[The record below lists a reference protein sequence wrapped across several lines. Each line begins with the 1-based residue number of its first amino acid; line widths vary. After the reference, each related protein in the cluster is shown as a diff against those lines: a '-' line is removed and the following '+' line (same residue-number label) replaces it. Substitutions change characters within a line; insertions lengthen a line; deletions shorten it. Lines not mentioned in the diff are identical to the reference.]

1 MTWIILLIVAY
12 LIGSIPTSVWVGHF
26 FYNTDVREHGSKN
39 AGATNTFRIL
49 GKKAGSFV
57 FLVDVAK
64 GTMAVLIAQWF
75 APSFSEDLSALL
87 SIGAGIMA
95 FIGHVFPVFAG
106 FRGGKGVAT
115 SLGVIIALAPSAAL
129 VSVILFL
136 IIWFAF
142 SYVSLGSIIGA
153 AIFPWVQYFIYPDD
167 WIITI
172 FSGFLAI
179 MIITLHKANI
189 LRLLAGIEN
198 KTNAFA
204 KKKDKER
211 DYEVRI

>member
-1 MTWIILLIVAY
+1 MTSVSLLIVAY
-12 LIGSIPTSVWVGHF
+12 LLGSIPTSVWVGQY

-39 AGATNTFRIL
+39 AGATNTFRVL

-57 FLVDVAK
+57 FAVDVTK
-64 GTMAVLIAQWF
+64 GALAVITAHWF
-75 APSFSEDLSALL
+75 APDLSENMNAVLN
-87 SIGAGIMA
+87 IGVGIMA
-95 FIGHVFPVFAG
+95 FIGHVFPLYAG

-129 VSVILFL
+129 VSVIIFL
-136 IIWFAF
+136 IIWLSF

-153 AIFPWVQYFIYPDD
+153 AIFPVAQYLIYPDE

-172 FSGFLAI
+172 FSVFLAF
-179 MIITLHKANI
+179 IIIALHKTNI
-189 LRLLAGIEN
+189 VRLLAGIEN

-204 KKKDKER
+204 KKKDKDR
-211 DYEVRI
+211 RL